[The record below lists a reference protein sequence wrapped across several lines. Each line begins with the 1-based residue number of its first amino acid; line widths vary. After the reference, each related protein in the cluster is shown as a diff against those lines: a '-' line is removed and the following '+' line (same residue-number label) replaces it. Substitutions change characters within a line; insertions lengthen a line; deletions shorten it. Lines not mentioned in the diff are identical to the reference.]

1 MWKVCQTEKCRLP
14 ENVEVL
20 GWNVWEK
27 RKNFFCPC
35 SRAGGRPKTAARCGS
50 AWAVETGGGF
60 GAVRA
65 GTVSRAALGMGYAAR
80 WWSRVVWVRGGGPSR
95 ALRGV
100 CAGGLALARRVCPR
114 AVETRGGSM
123 RWRRAVL
130 GGERATWWTTAG
142 DGARDL
148 SRKTGRRA
156 SGVWDSGPSSRP

>member
-50 AWAVETGGGF
+50 TWAVETGGGV

-80 WWSRVVWVRGGGPSR
+80 WWSRVVWVWGGVPSR
-95 ALRGV
+95 RR
-100 CAGGLALARRVCPR
+100 AGGARGDWLWRAACVRV
-114 AVETRGGSM
+114 
-123 RWRRAVL
+123 RWKRAVL